1 MSFADRQRALLTDLL
16 EELGP
21 FAPTR
26 CEGWNTGDL
35 AAHLWVRE
43 HRVDALPGI
52 GIARFSGHTER
63 VQKEAL
69 QRWGFPKLVA
79 DLRVVPTWR
88 RPVSPLMDGAE
99 YYIHH
104 EDVLRANDRTQQLS
118 DGEQK
123 ALWKIV
129 KVLAR
134 KTQLGKKYRL
144 AVTPLGAGERITL
157 GRGTETVHVRGLPGE
172 LLLHF
177 SGRDADISIVGEP
190 AVRTTYL
197 NDIGTL

>member
-21 FAPTR
+21 FAATR
-26 CEGWNTGDL
+26 CEGWKTGDL

-43 HRVDALPGI
+43 HRLDALPGI

-79 DLRVVPTWR
+79 DLRQVSAWR
-88 RPVSPLMDGAE
+88 RPISPLMDGAE
-99 YYIHH
+99 YFIHH
-104 EDVLRANDRTQQLS
+104 EDVLRANDRSQRLS
-118 DGEQK
+118 DSEQK
-123 ALWKIV
+123 ALWRV
-129 KVLAR
+129 AKVLAR

-144 AVTPLGAGERITL
+144 AVTPLGAAERITL
-157 GRGTETVHVRGLPGE
+157 GRGTETVHVRGLPSE

-177 SGRDADISIVGEP
+177 SGRDADVSIVGEP

-197 NDIGTL
+197 NDIGAL